1 MTDSRQLRDALEHAQ
16 QQNRTLQH
24 TVTKLSTELHALKE
38 KLAQSH
44 AEQERLA
51 RLLLKGLNP
60 DGGKSA
66 FSVDNVAELVA
77 YLKSH

>member
-1 MTDSRQLRDALEHAQ
+1 MTDARELRDALEQAQ

-24 TVTKLSTELHALKE
+24 TITGLSAELATLRE

-51 RLLLKGLNP
+51 RLLLKRLNP

-66 FSVDNVAELVA
+66 FSVDDVAGLVA

>member
-1 MTDSRQLRDALEHAQ
+1 MTDSRELRDALEQAQ
-16 QQNRTLQH
+16 QQNRTLQR
-24 TVTKLSTELHALKE
+24 TIVELSTELQSLRE
-38 KLAQSH
+38 KLAGSQ

-66 FSVDNVAELVA
+66 FSVDNVADLVA
-77 YLKSH
+77 YMKSH